1 MSQIH
6 KMKENLRIQMKIE
19 GEKREISLNLVG
31 IGPHV
36 PVPSG
41 ASVT

>member
-1 MSQIH
+1 MSQNH
-6 KMKENLRIQMKIE
+6 KIMENLRIQMKIE
-19 GEKREISLNLVG
+19 GEKMVISLNLVG

>member
-1 MSQIH
+1 MSQNH
-6 KMKENLRIQMKIE
+6 KIEENLRIQMIIE
-19 GEKREISLNLVG
+19 GEKRKISLNLVG

-36 PVPSG
+36 PVSSG